1 MAATTISASTISA
14 STSAPKASIASTEKL
29 SEVVDFKNTSLTF
42 YYFGL
47 HTHGA
52 TPRALL
58 AYADADWKEHQPTDW
73 FSADR
78 AEKMQTIYGTLPL
91 LYDHQGETTVEIAE
105 ALNIE
110 LYLAEKFDL
119 LGDNAAEAVQIRGAY
134 SNTRALMHRQEDA
147 YFSRK
152 VYQAAERQRFI
163 DTYLTQWIRT
173 HEAVLV
179 KNGSNGHYV
188 GNRTSLADIKTA
200 VAIEQLLNEL
210 YDFEDGSHAD
220 LINPT
225 ATPALW
231 KVRETVSAK
240 DSYRQWR
247 ESQAYKD
254 LKAVTQGFFD
264 HERHEL

>member
-1 MAATTISASTISA
+1 MTVPVIVSTNAPTVSAVSTQ
-14 STSAPKASIASTEKL
+14 KL
-29 SEVVDFKNTSLTF
+29 SEVIKSKNTSFTF
-42 YYFGL
+42 NYFGL

-58 AYADADWKEHQPTDW
+58 AYADADWKEHQPVDW

-78 AEKMQTIYGTLPL
+78 AEKLKTIYGTLPI
-91 LYDHQGETTVEIAE
+91 LYDHQGETTVEVPE

-134 SNTRALMHRQEDA
+134 SNTRALMHRHEDA
-147 YFSRK
+147 YFTRK
-152 VYQAAERQRFI
+152 PYQADERQRFI
-163 DTYLTQWIRT
+163 DTFLKQWIRT

-188 GNRTSLADIKTA
+188 GNRISLADIKTA

-210 YDFEDGSHAD
+210 YEFEGGSYAD

-231 KVRETVSAK
+231 KVRETVLAK
-240 DSYRQWR
+240 ESYRKWR
-247 ESQAYKD
+247 ESKNYKD
-254 LKAVTQGFFD
+254 LKDVTQGFFD
-264 HERHEL
+264 KERNEL

>member
-1 MAATTISASTISA
+1 MAAINASTA
-14 STSAPKASIASTEKL
+14 TLVNAPKASNDTTQKL
-29 SEVVDFKNTSLTF
+29 SEVIKAKDSSFTF
-42 YYFGL
+42 YYFDL

-58 AYADADWKEHQPTDW
+58 AYADADWKQHLPNNW
-73 FSADR
+73 FSPDK
-78 AEKMQTIYGTLPL
+78 AEKLQTIYGTLPL
-91 LYDHQGETTVEIAE
+91 LYDHQGNTTVEVAE

-119 LGDNAAEAVQIRGAY
+119 LGDNVAEAVQIHGAY

-147 YFSRK
+147 YFTRK
-152 VYQAAERQRFI
+152 AHQAAERQRFI
-163 DTYLTQWIRT
+163 DTYLMQWIRT
-173 HEAVLV
+173 HEAVLA

-210 YDFEDGSHAD
+210 YEFEDGSYAD
-220 LINPT
+220 LINPI
-225 ATPALW
+225 ATPSLW
-231 KVRETVSAK
+231 KVRETVLAK

-247 ESQAYKD
+247 ESQTFKE
-254 LKAVTQGFFD
+254 LKVVTQGFFD
-264 HERHEL
+264 AERHEL

>member
-1 MAATTISASTISA
+1 MAATTVSNT
-14 STSAPKASIASTEKL
+14 PKASNDTTQKL
-29 SEVVDFKNTSLTF
+29 SEVFNAKDTSFTF
-42 YYFGL
+42 YYFNL

-58 AYADADWKEHQPTDW
+58 AYADANWKQHLPTDW

-78 AEKMQTIYGTLPL
+78 AEKQQTIYGTLPL
-91 LYDHQGETTVEIAE
+91 LYEHHGETTTLEVAE

-110 LYLAEKFDL
+110 LYLAEKFNL
-119 LGDNAAEAVQIRGAY
+119 LGDNVAEAVQIRGAY

-147 YFSRK
+147 YFTRK
-152 VYQAAERQRFI
+152 AHQADERQRFI
-163 DTYLTQWIRT
+163 DTFLKQWIHT
-173 HEAVLV
+173 HEAVLA

-188 GNRTSLADIKTA
+188 GTRTSLADIKTA

-210 YDFEDGSHAD
+210 YEFEDGSYAD

-225 ATPALW
+225 ATPNLW
-231 KVRETVSAK
+231 KVRENVLSK

-247 ESQAYKD
+247 ESKTFQEY
-254 LKAVTQGFFD
+254 KAVTQGFFD
-264 HERHEL
+264 KERHEL